1 MEGLLAVTRCTVKDG
16 LHVVHVVRACTV
28 PEECPVV
35 TARPAKEASA
45 VRYTEHEKANG
56 EGGGGAA
63 ECVCVCG
70 WRGGGGDYEQ

>member
-56 EGGGGAA
+56 EGG
-63 ECVCVCG
+63 ELRRVCVSVA
-70 WRGGGGDYEQ
+70 GGGEGIMNNNT